1 MSNSDY
7 HFELLLRQHHG
18 ELVREAAERRLARSL
33 RQQPVGSAVAAWWQ
47 RVLDRVGQRRPSAP
61 VRRVRLHTVGP

>member
-7 HFELLLRQHHG
+7 HFDLLLRQHHG

-33 RQQPVGSAVAAWWQ
+33 RKPVDSAVAAWWHQ
-47 RVLDRVGQRRPSAP
+47 VVARLGQRRPSAP
-61 VRRVRLHTVGP
+61 PRPVRLHTVGL